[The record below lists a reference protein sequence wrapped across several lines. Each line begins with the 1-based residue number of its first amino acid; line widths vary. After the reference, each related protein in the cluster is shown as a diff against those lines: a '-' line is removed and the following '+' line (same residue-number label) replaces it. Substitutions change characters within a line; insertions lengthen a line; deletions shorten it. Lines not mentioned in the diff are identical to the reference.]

1 MGSTLGPLM
10 ANAFMCSI
18 KEKLEHENS
27 FPPFHRRR
35 VDDSFVLVCDFSA
48 ADFSITTLNKADP
61 IINITIRQRTGYPSL
76 K

>member
-48 ADFSITTLNKADP
+48 ADFFLTTLNKADP